1 MAKNNK
7 KYIKSIL
14 FGRHLQEKGFV
25 SKENIK
31 YFSKGAIYKKK
42 DSNNIKIIKFQF
54 QVLLY
59 KSQFQV
65 LLYKYQFQV
74 LLYKYQFSGT

>member
-25 SKENIK
+25 SRENIK

-42 DSNNIKIIKFQF
+42 DSNNIKIINFF
-54 QVLLY
+54 NY
-59 KSQFQV
+59 KKKILTILKS
-65 LLYKYQFQV
+65 
-74 LLYKYQFSGT
+74 

>member
-7 KYIKSIL
+7 KYITSIL
-14 FGRHLQEKGFV
+14 FGHHLQEKGFV
-25 SKENIK
+25 PRENIK
-31 YFSKGAIYKKK
+31 YFSIGAIYKKK

-59 KSQFQV
+59 K
-65 LLYKYQFQV
+65 YQFQV
-74 LLYKYQFSGT
+74 QISISGT